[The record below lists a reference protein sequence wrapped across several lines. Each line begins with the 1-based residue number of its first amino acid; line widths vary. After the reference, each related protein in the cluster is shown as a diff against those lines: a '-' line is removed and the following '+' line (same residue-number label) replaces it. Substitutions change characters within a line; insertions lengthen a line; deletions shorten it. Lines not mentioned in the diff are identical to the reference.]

1 MANKNIGTIEKMMDE
16 YNPQRQLIETTRK
29 LVKKWEPTGLL
40 EGMKAEHEV
49 NGMAVLLENQA
60 RQLIDEASRTGT
72 SSSSEEWSGVA
83 LPLVRRIFGELA
95 AQEFVSVQPMN
106 LPSGLIFYLD
116 FKYGTTQTGN
126 HTKNTDVHG
135 NTSGSN
141 TDASGGLYGAGKFGY
156 SVNDLSSS
164 VLQTGSGVGAG
175 SNTVSTGQFSTGSV
189 SWADVDF
196 EPDLSAS
203 VSTGYLAD
211 DGLMKITV
219 DADDDLSGFDSEGVR
234 AFSVSGSG
242 FDEYFPAH
250 TAVNA
255 ANTEVSFIVKK
266 SVAAAPASIV
276 VTYHKQATTDYSR
289 TDFESTAGSIS
300 ENPEGDIDI
309 PELDI
314 ALKSIPIIAKTRKLK
329 AVWTPEL
336 AQDLNAYHS
345 VDAEAELTA
354 LLSEYIS
361 MEIDLE
367 ILDMLFL
374 NTNAKQEK
382 WSARVGYE
390 YNSSTTLF
398 EQSSGESNAYTKGTW
413 FQTLGNKIQAVSNA
427 IHQKTLRGGA
437 NFIVVSPETA
447 TIIESIPGYAADTAG
462 DATEKS
468 FAMGVQKVGALNN
481 RYTVYKNPYMLEN
494 KILVGFRGSN
504 FLETGAVYAPYVP
517 LIMTP
522 LVYDP
527 KNFTPRKGVM
537 TRYAKKMVRP
547 EFYGTV
553 TVADIDFV

>member
-1 MANKNIGTIEKMMDE
+1 MSKNVSSIESLMDG
-16 YNPQRQLIETTRK
+16 YNPQRQLLEQTRK

-40 EGMKAEHEV
+40 EGLGQDHET

-72 SSSSEEWSGVA
+72 SANSEEWSGVA

-116 FKYGTTQTGN
+116 FKYGTDQTDN
-126 HTKNTDVHG
+126 HTNNADVYG

-141 TDASGGLYGAGKFGY
+141 VDASGGLYGAGKFGY
-156 SVNDLSSS
+156 SINDTDSSAQTAAAALSSGNFT
-164 VLQTGSGVGAG
+164 TGSCAW
-175 SNTVSTGQFSTGSV
+175 SN
-189 SWADVDF
+189 VDF
-196 EPDLSAS
+196 EPDLSSS
-203 VSTGYLAD
+203 VAVGHMADNGLALVNIHTG
-211 DGLMKITV
+211 GLT
-219 DADDDLSGFDSEGVR
+219 DFDPDGVR
-234 AFSVSGSG
+234 AFTISGSG
-242 FDEYFPAH
+242 FDEIFPAY
-250 TAVNA
+250 TTYDSANSKITFVVRKDA
-255 ANTEVSFIVKK
+255 AGAIASVVVS
-266 SVAAAPASIV
+266 
-276 VTYHKQATTDYSR
+276 YHKVGGNDYTR
-289 TDFESTAGSIS
+289 GDFEATAAQIDA
-300 ENPEGDIDI
+300 NPETDIDI

-367 ILDMLFL
+367 ILDMLFA
-374 NTNAKQEK
+374 NASAKAEK
-382 WSARVGYE
+382 WSAKPGYE
-390 YNSSTTLF
+390 YNSVTSLF
-398 EQSSGESNAYTKGTW
+398 EETAVNASAYTKGTW

-437 NFIVVSPETA
+437 NFLVVSPETA

-462 DATEKS
+462 EGTEKS

-547 EFYGTV
+547 EYYGTV
-553 TVADIDFV
+553 TVADVNYV